1 MTNGKAIRSN
11 SMVVDNDDVDDDDD
25 DVMVMPPQQPVN
37 QADKWFGINGE

>member
-11 SMVVDNDDVDDDDD
+11 SMVVDNDDVDDD